1 MFERRRI
8 ILIVL
13 GLLVLAL
20 PGCVASYIYYPE
32 LDIRITPSSV
42 GLAYTD
48 VTVETSDGVNINAWW
63 VPVKNPR
70 ATVLF
75 CHGNGGNVSYYLET
89 LKVFKRL
96 GLSAL
101 IFDYRGYGRSQG
113 KPSEQ
118 GTYLDAEAAWQYLT
132 HERKIAPQQLIIWGR
147 SLGGAI
153 AARTAARHPAG
164 LLIIESAFTS
174 VPEVAHAHIAWLPAW
189 VFAEYRYDTRRY
201 VEQITM
207 PTLII
212 HSSEDEIIP
221 FAHGRKLF
229 ETLEGPK
236 VFLAIKGSHN
246 QGFIDSLSVYEP
258 GIDAFIRRYAG
269 GTNEVLAE

>member
-153 AARTAARHPAG
+153 AARTAARHPTG

>member
-132 HERKIAPQQLIIWGR
+132 HTQKIAPQQLIIWGR

-153 AARTAARHPAG
+153 ATRTAARHPAG

-174 VPEVAHAHIAWLPAW
+174 VPDVAHAHIAWLPAW

-236 VFLAIKGSHN
+236 AFLAIKGSHN